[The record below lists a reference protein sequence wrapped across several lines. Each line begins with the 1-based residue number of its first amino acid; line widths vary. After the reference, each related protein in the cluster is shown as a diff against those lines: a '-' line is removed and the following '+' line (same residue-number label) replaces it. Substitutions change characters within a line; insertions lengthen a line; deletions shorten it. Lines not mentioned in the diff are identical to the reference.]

1 MTKKTFL
8 ILASVLFILI
18 VGLVLAVLDNAG
30 LINFGK
36 NPAASSQSLSGQVSE
51 DTPVTRLIVENGAV
65 GHVVIDDFE
74 TFIETADRP
83 VFVDFWAA
91 WCGPCRTAAPFVE
104 QLALDYDGKAYV
116 VKVNVDYAQSL
127 ARAYDAQSIPLFVVF
142 SDGKPVDR
150 TVGYADSIQSE
161 LRRMIDD
168 QLD

>member
-1 MTKKTFL
+1 MTKKTFFVL
-8 ILASVLFILI
+8 VSILLILI
-18 VGLVLAVLDNAG
+18 VALVVVVLANAG
-30 LINFGK
+30 LIDFGQK
-36 NPAASSQSLSGQVSE
+36 PSASSQSLSGQVSE
-51 DTPVTRLIVENGAV
+51 DTPVTRLVVENGAV
-65 GHVVIDDFE
+65 GHVIVDDFDS
-74 TFIETADRP
+74 FIKTADRP

-142 SDGKPVDR
+142 ADGKPVDR
-150 TVGYADSIQSE
+150 TVGYADSIQGE

-168 QLD
+168 QLG